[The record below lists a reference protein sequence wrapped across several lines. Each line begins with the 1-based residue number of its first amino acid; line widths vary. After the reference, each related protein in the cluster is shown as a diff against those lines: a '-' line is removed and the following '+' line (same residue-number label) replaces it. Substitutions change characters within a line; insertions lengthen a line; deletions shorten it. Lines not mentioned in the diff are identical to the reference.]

1 MNLYAEQLYRHFQG
15 LPKGDYIRIRDE
27 LCGFMKWSLQQYYRR
42 VTGVVRIKYQ
52 ERVLIE
58 AFFQKKIFKNE

>member
-1 MNLYAEQLYRHFQG
+1 MNYYSKQLYLHMQN

-27 LCGFMKWSLQQYYRR
+27 LCGFLGWSLPKFYRR
-42 VTGVVRIKYQ
+42 VTGETRINYQ

-58 AFFQKKIFKNE
+58 TFFQKKIFKIE

>member
-1 MNLYAEQLYRHFQG
+1 MNYYSEQFYKTMQQ

-27 LCGFMKWSLQQYYRR
+27 LCKFMKWTLAVYYNK
-42 VTGVVRIKYQ
+42 VMGKTRINYQ

-58 AFFQKKIFKNE
+58 SFFNKKIFKID

>member
-1 MNLYAEQLYRHFQG
+1 MNLYSKQLYIHFQQ

-27 LCGFMKWSLQQYYRR
+27 LCQYMRWTLAVYYNK
-42 VTGVVRIKYQ
+42 VMGKTRINYQ

-58 AFFQKKIFKNE
+58 TFFQKKIFKIE

>member
-1 MNLYAEQLYRHFQG
+1 MNLYSEQLYRHFQQ

-27 LCGFMKWSLQQYYRR
+27 LCAFMKWSLQQYYRR
-42 VTGVVRIKYQ
+42 ITGVVRIRYQ
-52 ERVLIE
+52 ERVLSE

>member
-1 MNLYAEQLYRHFQG
+1 MNIYSEQLYRHFLQ

-42 VTGVVRIKYQ
+42 VTGVVRIRYQ

>member
-1 MNLYAEQLYRHFQG
+1 MNLYAEQLYRHFQQ

-27 LCGFMKWSLQQYYRR
+27 LCAFMKWSLQQYYRR

>member
-1 MNLYAEQLYRHFQG
+1 MNIYSEQLYRHFQQ

-27 LCGFMKWSLQQYYRR
+27 LCTFMKWSLQQYYRR

>member
-1 MNLYAEQLYRHFQG
+1 MKYYSEQLYRHLQS

-27 LCGFMKWSLQQYYRR
+27 LCAFMKWSLQQYYRR

>member
-1 MNLYAEQLYRHFQG
+1 MNLYAKQLYIHFQG
-15 LPKGDYIRIRDE
+15 VPKGDYIRIRDE
-27 LCGFMKWSLQQYYRR
+27 LCKYMKWSLQQYYRR
-42 VTGVVRIKYQ
+42 VTGTVPLKYQ

>member
-1 MNLYAEQLYRHFQG
+1 MDLYSKQLYIHFQQ

-27 LCGFMKWSLQQYYRR
+27 LCKYMRWTLAVYYNK
-42 VTGVVRIKYQ
+42 VMGKTRINYQ

-58 AFFQKKIFKNE
+58 TFFQKKIFKIE